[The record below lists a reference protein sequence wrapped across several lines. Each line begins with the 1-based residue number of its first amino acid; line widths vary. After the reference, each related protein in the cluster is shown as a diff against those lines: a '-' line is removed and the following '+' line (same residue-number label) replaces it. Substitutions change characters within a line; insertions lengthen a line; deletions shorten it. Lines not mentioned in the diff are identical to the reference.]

1 MLTRHRDSLRALLL
15 AGLISL
21 VSTAD
26 SVAQDAQ
33 VAVGALDTSVK
44 LLSLQAGEAFAFDEA
59 ELSYAGKAKLDAIL
73 ADLKEEYV
81 YRVDVTGYTD
91 NIGDE
96 AYNLDLSARRAQAV
110 VTHLKMAGILPER
123 IKSYAMGSADP
134 IVICGNMTG
143 EDLIAC
149 LAPNRRTEVR
159 FSFPRAHTEGLVLAR
174 EQLSTAAGEYVALY
188 AAPVASSDFAAKAI
202 KVFKEGCRADLDAYC
217 SQVTPGDQRLL
228 ACLYAHD
235 DKISAQCRGSV
246 LDALLLVK
254 AEFAQANFIGALCGS
269 DILDHCGGVEPGDG
283 RITACLNEKSAS
295 LSETC
300 RQALQNLP
308 L

>member
-1 MLTRHRDSLRALLL
+1 MIKKSRNLVRALVL
-15 AGLISL
+15 AGLACL
-21 VSTAD
+21 VFTASTSATE
-26 SVAQDAQ
+26 AQ

-59 ELSYAGKAKLDAIL
+59 ELSDAGKAKLDAVL

-81 YRVDVTGYTD
+81 YRADVTGYTD
-91 NIGDE
+91 SIGDE
-96 AYNLDLSARRAQAV
+96 AYNLDLSFRRAQAV
-110 VTHLKMAGILPER
+110 VGHLKMSGILPER
-123 IKSYAMGSADP
+123 IKTYARGSADP
-134 IVICGNMTG
+134 IVTCEEITG

-159 FSFPRAHTEGLVLAR
+159 FSFPRAHTEGVVLAR

-235 DKISAQCRGSV
+235 DKVSAQCKGSV

-283 RITACLNEKSAS
+283 RIAACLKEKGA
-295 LSETC
+295 LLTEPC
-300 RQALQNLP
+300 RESLQNLP
-308 L
+308 Q